1 MIEKAIHED
10 SNRGPNEDSIDQIF
24 SMRQSTNG
32 LYRVLCIDKFDYSS
46 CVVAEFTTAKEALSY
61 AREKTRE
68 AMDWASDSSI
78 ATVYYAYDPKGRY
91 LGGDSWRGE

>member
-1 MIEKAIHED
+1 MEDTYYDPSEDGLEKLA
-10 SNRGPNEDSIDQIF
+10 RLK
-24 SMRQSTNG
+24 QSEKG
-32 LYRVLCIDKFDYSS
+32 LYKVLCVDKFDNSS
-46 CVVAEFTTAKEALSY
+46 CVAGEFETAQEALTY

-91 LGGDSWRGE
+91 LGGDSYREE